1 MKKVPILD
9 GTRIGTIGTG
19 PIVFQN
25 NSIMKLMKAVF
36 VFACFIILSAH
47 HVCAGGYSEDW
58 SYVFHLQYKQGL
70 LSIQEGVKD
79 AYDVQGDSYGK
90 VLDPAVADY
99 YGVIINFK
107 KAEVFRFGFNKPTTP
122 INAIGRSVFDV
133 KALMFADADFV
144 SFYAKGG
151 THLFDISLKGSSFCN
166 DDNKC
171 NSEVGEDYRNCP
183 NDCPAPRNKKRR
195 IHPS

>member
-1 MKKVPILD
+1 MKRATFFN
-9 GTRIGTIGTG
+9 GTRTTPIGIA
-19 PIVFQN
+19 PIVSHQN
-25 NSIMKLMKAVF
+25 PMTRVLRALFFLV
-36 VFACFIILSAH
+36 CFLILSVRQ
-47 HVCAGGYSEDW
+47 VCAGGFSEDW

-79 AYDVQGDSYGK
+79 AYDVLPESYGQ
-90 VLDPAVADY
+90 LIDPARADY

-107 KAEVFRFGFNKPTTP
+107 KTEVFRFGFNKPTTP
-122 INAIGRSVFDV
+122 LDARGRSVFDI
-133 KALMFADADFV
+133 KALKFADADYV

-183 NDCPAPRNKKRR
+183 NDCSAPSNKKRR
-195 IHPS
+195 IRPL